1 MHTENAK
8 LIMNNNHLQQQILNK
23 RMYSI
28 NNIYIA
34 GAWLVQIK
42 NAGHA
47 VMDQYPEE
55 IYKIINTFLS
65 TTAQSN

>member
-1 MHTENAK
+1 MHSENAK

-42 NAGHA
+42 NAGHT
-47 VMDQYPEE
+47 VMDQHPEE

-65 TTAQSN
+65 TTAQSK

>member
-42 NAGHA
+42 NGGHT

>member
-1 MHTENAK
+1 MHSENAK

-42 NAGHA
+42 NAGHT